1 MEADGT
7 DPRKIAEGGEPN
19 WSPHLHPHQ
28 RGIALIDVDRVL
40 AGDEAAVQILTRTEA
55 DVPEEA
61 PAWSPNGERIAFTSH
76 RSGSSDIWM
85 VDIDGGD
92 LHNLTPEPSL
102 ESAASWSPDGRHIV
116 FGSNRAA
123 SSVEGGDLFTMRPDG
138 TDPQRLTDEGLS
150 YRPAW
155 SPDGRWIAFNSQR
168 DGDSEVYAMHPDGT
182 GQRRLTAHPET
193 DGLPA
198 WVGRCDS
205 QT

>member
-1 MEADGT
+1 MST
-7 DPRKIAEGGEPN
+7 EP
-19 WSPHLHPHQ
+19 WRAMMLQS
-28 RGIALIDVDRVL
+28 RSF
-40 AGDEAAVQILTRTEA
+40 RTET

-61 PAWSPNGERIAFTSH
+61 PPWSPNGERIAFTSH